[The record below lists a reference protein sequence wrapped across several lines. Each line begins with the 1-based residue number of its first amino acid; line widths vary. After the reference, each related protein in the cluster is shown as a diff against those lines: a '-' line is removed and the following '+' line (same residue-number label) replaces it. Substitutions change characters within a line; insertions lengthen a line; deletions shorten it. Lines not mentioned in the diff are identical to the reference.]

1 MMHICA
7 STTLRNHLGG
17 VTHGHGVTAVPSQA
31 AGQRARQMLTAHSG
45 ATSAYLPPAVCQ
57 TRGRG
62 NRDIVW
68 CPGGIPASACSCQP
82 PASSPRCGAQQ
93 EADSRAAASAAGCG
107 ALPLQLHSPTPCT
120 SPWWL
125 QGPAVTP
132 CCPCC
137 GQGLV
142 MSWRVAVHQSAAGGH
157 IHPSLESS
165 TEGDLGGCADVP
177 GGPQGCRANNLIP

>member
-1 MMHICA
+1 MAM
-7 STTLRNHLGG
+7 
-17 VTHGHGVTAVPSQA
+17 VSQLSPCRL
-31 AGQRARQMLTAHSG
+31 RARQMLTAHSG

-107 ALPLQLHSPTPCT
+107 ALPLQLHSPGGCRGLP
-120 SPWWL
+120 SPHAV
-125 QGPAVTP
+125 PAVAR
-132 CCPCC
+132 
-137 GQGLV
+137 G
-142 MSWRVAVHQSAAGGH
+142 W
-157 IHPSLESS
+157 
-165 TEGDLGGCADVP
+165 
-177 GGPQGCRANNLIP
+177 